1 MLLRIMIKQFLLGMV
16 FMASI
21 SSCVKPEDGYP
32 TTTNLDYVSSYKV
45 NSYKV
50 NGNDFKSKFDGYQ
63 FKFTQANTIVATSS
77 TAPIKEAEYRTSLDS
92 FIVIKFTGNDF
103 QELNKPWVGLS
114 LTTHTMDMN
123 FKDGPDNYAIQ
134 FSRD

>member
-1 MLLRIMIKQFLLGMV
+1 MLLRNMIKQFLL
-16 FMASI
+16 SI
-21 SSCVKPEDGYP
+21 ICLATVGSCVKPEDGYP
-32 TTTNLDYVSSYKV
+32 TTNNIDYVSSYKV
-45 NSYKV
+45 NSYTV
-50 NGNDFKSKFDGYQ
+50 NGNDFKGKFDGYQ

-92 FIVIKFTGNDF
+92 FIVIKFTGSNF
-103 QELNKPWVGLS
+103 QELNKPWIGLS

-123 FKDGPDNYAIQ
+123 YKDGADNYAIQ